1 MKRLISILL
10 AFLLTLQLVPIAL
23 AAEPVRQVSTLD
35 ELITAIDEAADG
47 DTIEIVQTIIVTKNA
62 VIGNGQKT
70 ITIRGATTL
79 GTFFYFGAG
88 LSTYTAE
95 MINIIVDGSGSADG
109 SKVIMEYPVTVK
121 FDTVT
126 WEDCRNYV
134 DRGEGGAL
142 NVLLGRAELINCV
155 FNNCQ
160 AIRGGGVYTS
170 LEVSCKFTNCT
181 FTQNSASSLGGAI
194 CATGTSEITGCT
206 FSGNSSKYSGG
217 AIGGIDM
224 QVVNC
229 EFIGNRAQSAGAITT
244 FSGNVKIQGCTF
256 LNNFA
261 EQNGGAVVNE
271 GLSAIL
277 SENTIRNNH
286 ADGAGGG
293 LYLQSNTILENNKIY
308 GNTANTCGADITYFR
323 SLTLHVDD
331 YANLY
336 QSELAEGK
344 YDSLAW
350 FFDEEVQRYTS
361 EHPTNMF
368 FPGTTG
374 NSDNFD
380 PPKSISLIFVMWRS
394 KQENTPIDKPSP
406 IFPTPPNGN
415 QPNHPNTTP
424 PEQKPGN
431 TLILSCGK
439 AIISISSLTD
449 YISTLDTFPL
459 KRNEITRAE
468 MASIIYG
475 LLNDES
481 RRDLVGRSKFTYRNL
496 VDSPYRNEINAL
508 TYVGVFSGNS
518 NGNFNPDSS
527 LTFGHFLTILTRFVA
542 DIELEEDADGLT
554 SLASSTHWAKNAAQI
569 AHAYGWIDDIPLD
582 LDAHVTYGSLK
593 SILKNMVS
601 Q

>member
-23 AAEPVRQVSTLD
+23 AAEPVRRVSTLD
-35 ELITAIDEAADG
+35 ALLTAIDEASDG
-47 DTIEIVQTIIVTKNA
+47 DIIELVQTILVGEDV
-62 VIGNGQKT
+62 VIGDKQKT
-70 ITIRGATTL
+70 IIIHGADAL
-79 GTFFYFGAG
+79 GTFFDFATG
-88 LSTYTAE
+88 LSGDIPK
-95 MINIIVDGSGSADG
+95 MINIVIDGSGSTDG
-109 SKVIMEYPVTVK
+109 SKVVIGSPTKVV
-121 FDTVT
+121 FDTVI
-126 WEDCRNYV
+126 WKNCRNCV

-142 NVLLGRAELINCV
+142 DIDGSAELNNCV
-155 FNNCQ
+155 FDNCQ
-160 AIRGGGVYTS
+160 AISGGGVYARLGT
-170 LEVSCKFTNCT
+170 SCKFANCI
-181 FTQNSASSLGGAI
+181 FTQNVASMGGGAI
-194 CATGTSEITGCT
+194 WAVGTSEITGCT
-206 FSGNSSKYSGG
+206 FSGNSSKHSGG

-229 EFIGNRAQSAGAITT
+229 EFIRNRAQSAGAITT

-256 LNNFA
+256 LNNVA

-293 LYLQSNTILENNKIY
+293 LYLRSNTILENNKIY

-336 QSELAEGK
+336 QRELAEGK

-350 FFDEEVQRYTS
+350 FFDEEGQRYTS

-380 PPKSISLIFVMWRS
+380 PLKSISLIFVMWRS
-394 KQENTPIDKPSP
+394 KQEDIPIEKPSP
-406 IFPTPPNGN
+406 GFPIPPNGDR
-415 QPNHPNTTP
+415 PNYPNTTP
-424 PEQKPGN
+424 PEQKPDN
-431 TLILSCGK
+431 PLILSCGK

-449 YISTLDTFPL
+449 YISTIDTFSL
-459 KRNEITRAE
+459 KHNRITRAE

-481 RRDLVGRSKFTYRNL
+481 RRDLVGRSKFTYRDL
-496 VDSPYRNEINAL
+496 ADSPYRNEVNAL

-518 NGNFNPDSS
+518 NGNFNPDSF
-527 LTFGHFLTILTRFVA
+527 LTFGQFLTILTRFVA
-542 DIELEEDADGLT
+542 DIELEEDGDGLT
-554 SLASSTHWAKNAAQI
+554 SLASSTHWARNAAQT
-569 AHAYGWIDDIPLD
+569 AYAYGWIDDIPLD
-582 LDAHVTYGSLK
+582 LDAYVTYGSLK
-593 SILKNMVS
+593 SILKKVVNK
-601 Q
+601 